1 LTQYGSPDVLQL
13 QEVSQ
18 PIPKPNEVLIKVHA
32 TTVNFGDLMTR
43 NFKHVSPRQF
53 TMPAIFWLPAR
64 FAFGFNRPKIKIL
77 GSEFA
82 GEVEAVG
89 SAVTRFKQGDAVFGY
104 RGPKMGADAQYLCVA
119 EDSSVIAKPA
129 NLTYEEA
136 ATLPYGALT
145 ALSLLRKLPR
155 YHEHIPYPHY
165 GALTALSLLRKA
177 NLQPRQKVLING
189 ASGAI
194 GGAALQLAKH
204 YFGAEVTAVCSTPRL
219 GLVKALGADHVIDY
233 TREDFTKGNETY
245 DLIFDV
251 PGKAS
256 FATCRKVL
264 TPTGRYQ
271 AVSFKMK
278 QVRQMLWTSRFG
290 KQKVIC
296 ALSSESLAD
305 LELIKQLVE
314 TGKLK
319 AILDRC
325 FPLEQT
331 AAAHRYMEQGQRTG
345 SVVITMAHSVHS

>member
-1 LTQYGSPDVLQL
+1 MKAIILTQYGSPDVLQL

-136 ATLPYGALT
+136 ATLP
-145 ALSLLRKLPR
+145 
-155 YHEHIPYPHY
+155 Y